1 MNTLT
6 LGLRNLRRNYRRSL
20 TTTLSIAFGFAA
32 VALFAGYTKLVYLG
46 LTEQAVHGELIGHLT
61 LSKRG
66 MKQEGRLHPE
76 KYLLK
81 ADEIAK
87 ISAIVK
93 QDYPKARIAPRLG
106 LSGLASNGKVST
118 IFLADG
124 VAADDMQAL
133 RGPRRNASGALS
145 ADAPNGIT
153 IARGLGALLGLKEGD
168 DASLLVSTLHGQANA
183 ADATIIDTYTTGN
196 AGLEDKAVF
205 IPLALAQSLYDATNR
220 ADRLTVLLPD
230 IALTDAARAKLDQA
244 FATAGLD
251 VEIQTWQELSA
262 FYRQVKGMFDMIF
275 SFILS
280 IVLAIV
286 VMSVTNAMSM
296 SVIERTRE
304 IGTLRA
310 IGLRRLGVVKLF
322 VTEAVLLVAIGCLA
336 GLALTFA
343 VRAGV
348 NAADISYVPPNG
360 TGRVP
365 LLVGIDAGKMLFTF
379 AVLGLLGLT
388 AAIFPAR
395 RAARQPV
402 TESLA
407 HV

>member
-1 MNTLT
+1 MNTLI
-6 LGLRNLRRNYRRSL
+6 LGLRNLQRNFRRSL

-32 VALFAGYTKLVYLG
+32 VALFSGYTKMVYFG
-46 LTEQAVHGELIGHLT
+46 LTEQAVHGELIGHINLA
-61 LSKRG
+61 KRG
-66 MKQEGRLHPE
+66 MKQQGRLHPE
-76 KYLLK
+76 RYLLRVE
-81 ADEIAK
+81 EIAR
-87 ISAIVK
+87 ISAIVR
-93 QDYPKARIAPRLG
+93 QLYPEARIAPRLA
-106 LSGLASNGKVST
+106 LSGLASNGRVST

-124 VAADDMQAL
+124 VNAGDMKAL
-133 RGPRRNASGALS
+133 RGRHGDASGALS
-145 ADAPNGIT
+145 ADAAQGIT
-153 IARGLGALLGLKEGD
+153 MARGLAALLGMKEGD

-183 ADATIIDTYTTGN
+183 SDAKVMDTYTTGN
-196 AGLEDKAVF
+196 AGLEDKAIFV
-205 IPLALAQSLYDATNR
+205 PLAMAQSLYDATDR

-230 IALTDAARAKLDQA
+230 ISQTEVARDKLTSA
-244 FATAGLD
+244 FAAAGLD
-251 VEIQTWQELSA
+251 IEISTWQELSA

-280 IVLAIV
+280 IVLTIV

-310 IGLRRLGVVKLF
+310 IGLQRAGVIRLF
-322 VTEAVLLVAIGCLA
+322 VTEALLLIGVGCVA
-336 GLALTFA
+336 GLVLTLL

-348 NAADISYVPPNG
+348 NAADISYTPPNG

-365 LLVGIDAGKMLFTF
+365 LLVGLDAGKMVFTF
-379 AVLGLLGLT
+379 AVLSLLGLI
-388 AAIFPAR
+388 AAFFPAR
-395 RAARQPV
+395 RAARQPI

>member
-1 MNTLT
+1 MNVIS
-6 LGLRNLRRNYRRSL
+6 LGLRNLRRNFRRSL
-20 TTTLSIAFGFAA
+20 TTALSIAFGFAA
-32 VALFAGYTKLVYLG
+32 VALFCGYTKMVYLG

-61 LSKRG
+61 LAKRG

-76 KYLLK
+76 RYLLRPE
-81 ADEIAK
+81 EIAK
-87 ISAIVK
+87 LSAIVREH
-93 QDYPKARIAPRLG
+93 YPEAHIAPRLA
-106 LSGLASNGKVST
+106 LSGLVSNGRVST

-124 VAADDMQAL
+124 IGADDMKTL
-133 RGPRRNASGALS
+133 RGPRRNEAGGLA
-145 ADAPNGIT
+145 ADAPQGIAM
-153 IARGLGALLGLKEGD
+153 ARGLAELLGLKNGD

-183 ADATIIDTYTTGN
+183 GDASILATFTTGN
-196 AGLEDKAVF
+196 AGMEDKALHV
-205 IPLALAQSLYDATNR
+205 PLAMAQSLYDATDR

-230 IALTDAARAKLDQA
+230 IAQTEIARDQLAAA
-244 FATAGLD
+244 FAAAGLD
-251 VEIQTWQELSA
+251 VEISTWQELSA

-280 IVLAIV
+280 IVLTIV

-310 IGLRRLGVVKLF
+310 IGLRRAGVVKRF
-322 VTEAVLLVAIGCLA
+322 VVEALLLVGIGCLA
-336 GLALTFA
+336 GLGLALL

-348 NAADISYVPPNG
+348 NAGDITYTPPNG
-360 TGRVP
+360 TGKVQ
-365 LLVGIDAGKMLFTF
+365 LLVGFDARKMALTF
-379 AVLGLLGLT
+379 VLLSALALV
-388 AAIFPAR
+388 AAFLPAR

-402 TESLA
+402 IESLA

>member
-20 TTTLSIAFGFAA
+20 TTALSIAFGFAA
-32 VALFAGYTKLVYLG
+32 IALFSGYTKMVYFG
-46 LTEQAVHGELIGHLT
+46 LTEQAVHGELIGHLS
-61 LSKRG
+61 LAKRG

-76 KYLLK
+76 RYLLRPE
-81 ADEIAK
+81 EIAK
-87 ISAIVK
+87 ISDIVH
-93 QDYPKARIAPRLG
+93 QQFPEARIAPRLA

-124 VAADDMQAL
+124 VNAGDMKAL
-133 RGPRRNASGALS
+133 RGPFFNASGALS
-145 ADAPNGIT
+145 ADSSQGIT
-153 IARGLGALLGLKEGD
+153 MAGGLAALLGMKNGD

-183 ADATIIDTYTTGN
+183 SDATVIDTYTTGN
-196 AGLEDKAVF
+196 AGLEDKAMFV
-205 IPLALAQSLYDATNR
+205 PLDMAQSLYDATDR

-230 IALTDAARAKLDQA
+230 ISQADAARSQLTSALA
-244 FATAGLD
+244 AAGLD
-251 VEIQTWQELSA
+251 VEISTWQELSA

-275 SFILS
+275 GFILS
-280 IVLAIV
+280 IVLTIV

-310 IGLRRLGVVKLF
+310 IGLLQTGVIKLF
-322 VTEAVLLVAIGCLA
+322 VTEALLLIGIGCITGLILALLVR
-336 GLALTFA
+336 
-343 VRAGV
+343 VGV
-348 NAADISYVPPNG
+348 NGAGITYTPPNG
-360 TGRVP
+360 TGKVA
-365 LLVGIDAGKMLFTF
+365 LLVGLDAGKMVFTF
-379 AVLGLLGLT
+379 VVLSLLGLT